1 MIWYYA
7 MQLDE
12 NKYIFVMNDKDIR
25 KVKVQKYDT
34 KPVPF
39 DTVRCVWARKTSQLP
54 IYIASN

>member
-1 MIWYYA
+1 